1 MTYFRNFL
9 MMLVLISLF
18 IYTGCGPKYGVST
31 ISPKWDAVK
40 IEKIAAVPFASAPVG
55 DEYGLRSAKVDPQG
69 PALVTGMFL
78 RSIEGLGYTIIP
90 FDDETK
96 EGLSPQGTLPID
108 VVKSI
113 GEKTGAG
120 AVLTGVVTRYEER
133 EGGPVGVRRPA
144 SIGFEVNLVSTT
156 DGTLLWDGRYA
167 ETQKSLVEDLGMF
180 FTFLKRKGRWLTAE
194 ELARDGV
201 GRVLKTLPKS
211 PVVQPAPLY

>member
-9 MMLVLISLF
+9 MMLVWVSLF
-18 IYTGCGPKYGVST
+18 ICAGCGSKYGGST
-31 ISPKWDAVK
+31 ISPKWDTVK
-40 IEKIAAVPFASAPVG
+40 IEKIAVVPFASAPVG
-55 DEYGLRSAKVDPQG
+55 GEYGLRSARVDPQG
-69 PALVTGMFL
+69 AALVTGMFL
-78 RSIEGLGYTIIP
+78 RGMEGLGYAIIL

-96 EGLSPQGTLPID
+96 EGLSPQGTLPSD

-133 EGGPVGVRRPA
+133 EGGAVGVRRPA
-144 SIGFEVNLVSTT
+144 SIGFEVNLVSAT
-156 DGTLLWDGRYA
+156 DGTLLWNGRYA

-201 GRVLKTLPKS
+201 GRVLKKLPKS
-211 PVVQPAPLY
+211 PVVHPTPRY

>member
-1 MTYFRNFL
+1 MNYCRNFL
-9 MMLVLISLF
+9 ILLLLF
-18 IYTGCGPKYGVST
+18 SSVIYTGCGSKYVVST
-31 ISPKWDAVK
+31 ISPKWDSVK
-40 IEKIAAVPFASAPVG
+40 IEKIAAVPFAFAPVG
-55 DEYGLRSAKVDPQG
+55 GEYGLRSAKVDPHG
-69 PALVTGMFL
+69 AVLVTGMFL
-78 RSIEGLGYTIIP
+78 RSMEGLGYTIIP
-90 FDDETK
+90 FDDEAK
-96 EGLSPQGTLPID
+96 ERLSPQGTLPID

-133 EGGPVGVRRPA
+133 EGGPLGVRRPA

-156 DGTLLWDGRYA
+156 DGTLLWNGRYA

-201 GRVLKTLPKS
+201 ERVLKTLPKS
-211 PVVQPAPLY
+211 SMVHPTPLY